1 MSNAKL
7 IRTLTR
13 AAAALAEIAAG
24 LQTTVE
30 SLSAIEADPKV
41 AAPKK
46 IAGPKQAAKTE
57 GENRR
62 PGRQPA
68 PRLKIKIM
76 REHWKMSFQEFDA
89 AIRAAYPEVSGAQI
103 KELKEELR
111 AIKEEKG
118 IEIKRGRP
126 AAAVEDA
133 KIVRET
139 PAKKKPADVVETPVK
154 KIKNRAPK
162 LDDSLTNF

>member
-30 SLSAIEADPKV
+30 NLSAIEAL

-46 IAGPKQAAKTE
+46 ITGPKPEKKDEKVE
-57 GENRR
+57 GRR
-62 PGRQPA
+62 PGRQPK
-68 PRLKIKIM
+68 PRLKIKIV
-76 REHWKMSFQEFDA
+76 RDHWKMSFQEFDA

-154 KIKNRAPK
+154 KIKNHAPK
-162 LDDSLTNF
+162 LDNSLTNF

>member
-1 MSNAKL
+1 MYSWRAL
-7 IRTLTR
+7 LTAPVCIAPAVR
-13 AAAALAEIAAG
+13 A
-24 LQTTVE
+24 
-30 SLSAIEADPKV
+30 SRLSAGFSAL
-41 AAPKK
+41 
-46 IAGPKQAAKTE
+46 TCT
-57 GENRR
+57 
-62 PGRQPA
+62 PA
-68 PRLKIKIM
+68 PRLKIKIV
-76 REHWKMSFQEFDA
+76 RDHWKMSFQEFDA
-89 AIRAAYPEVSGAQI
+89 AIRAAHPEVSGAQI

-126 AAAVEDA
+126 AATVEDA

-139 PAKKKPADVVETPVK
+139 PREKKPAAAVETPIK

>member
-30 SLSAIEADPKV
+30 NLSAIEAP

-46 IAGPKQAAKTE
+46 ITGPKPEKKDEKVE
-57 GENRR
+57 GRR

-68 PRLKIKIM
+68 PRLKIRIV
-76 REHWKMSFQEFDA
+76 RDHWKMSFQEFDA
-89 AIRAAYPEVSGAQI
+89 AIRAAHPEVSGAQV

-139 PAKKKPADVVETPVK
+139 PAKKKPAAVVETPVK
-154 KIKNRAPK
+154 KIKNHAPK
-162 LDDSLTNF
+162 LDNSLTNF

>member
-30 SLSAIEADPKV
+30 SLTAIEAPT
-41 AAPKK
+41 ATTKK

-68 PRLKIKIM
+68 PRLKIKIL
-76 REHWKMSFQEFDA
+76 REHWEMSFQEFDA
-89 AIRAAYPEVSGAQI
+89 AIRAAHPEVSGAQI

-111 AIKEEKG
+111 AIKEKKG

-126 AAAVEDA
+126 AATVEDA
-133 KIVRET
+133 KVVRET
-139 PAKKKPADVVETPVK
+139 TVKKKPAAAVETPIK

>member
-30 SLSAIEADPKV
+30 SLSAIEAPAP
-41 AAPKK
+41 AAKK
-46 IAGPKQAAKTE
+46 IAGPKPAAKTE

-89 AIRAAYPEVSGAQI
+89 AIRAAHPEVSGAQI

-133 KIVRET
+133 KVVRET
-139 PAKKKPADVVETPVK
+139 PREKKPAAAVETPIK

>member
-30 SLSAIEADPKV
+30 SLSAIEAPSP
-41 AAPKK
+41 AKK
-46 IAGPKQAAKTE
+46 IAGPKPAAKTE

-68 PRLKIKIM
+68 PRLKIKIL

-126 AAAVEDA
+126 AATVEDA
-133 KIVRET
+133 KVVRET
-139 PAKKKPADVVETPVK
+139 PRAKKPTAAVETPVK

>member
-30 SLSAIEADPKV
+30 SLSAIEAP
-41 AAPKK
+41 AATPKK
-46 IAGPKQAAKTE
+46 ITGPKTE
-57 GENRR
+57 KNNEKVEGRR

-68 PRLKIKIM
+68 PRLKIKIV
-76 REHWKMSFQEFDA
+76 RDHWKMSFQEFDA

-126 AAAVEDA
+126 AATVEDA
-133 KIVRET
+133 KVVRET
-139 PAKKKPADVVETPVK
+139 PREKKPAAAVETPIK

>member
-30 SLSAIEADPKV
+30 SLSAIEAPSP
-41 AAPKK
+41 AKK
-46 IAGPKQAAKTE
+46 IAGPKPAAKTE

-68 PRLKIKIM
+68 PRLKIKVL
-76 REHWKMSFQEFDA
+76 REHWKMSFQEFDV

-126 AAAVEDA
+126 AATVEDA
-133 KIVRET
+133 KVVRET
-139 PAKKKPADVVETPVK
+139 PRAKKPTAAVETPVK

>member
-30 SLSAIEADPKV
+30 NLSAIEAP

-46 IAGPKQAAKTE
+46 ITGPKPEKKDEKVE
-57 GENRR
+57 GRR

-68 PRLKIKIM
+68 PRLKIKII
-76 REHWKMSFQEFDA
+76 RDHWKMSFQEFDA

>member
-30 SLSAIEADPKV
+30 SLSAIEAP
-41 AAPKK
+41 APAKK

-68 PRLKIKIM
+68 PRLKIKIL

-89 AIRAAYPEVSGAQI
+89 AIRAAHPEVSGAQI

-126 AAAVEDA
+126 AAVVEDA
-133 KIVRET
+133 KVVRET
-139 PAKKKPADVVETPVK
+139 PREKKPAAAVETPVK
-154 KIKNRAPK
+154 KIRNRAPK